1 MPAIHNG
8 IGTTF
13 RSSAFGGAAP
23 VNLDFVST
31 WDTTLAGSASDT
43 VVLPLLSGGTYS
55 GKIDW
60 GDGNSDDLS
69 YANRTH
75 VYASSGTYT
84 ITIIGSDIQ
93 GFGFTNSGD
102 KAKITE
108 VSNWGTLAI
117 TTSGSFYGC
126 TNLNIS
132 ATDAP
137 TLSVSNCLNSMFRSC
152 TSLTTPDFSAWDTST
167 QTDAR
172 NTFYL
177 CTNFN
182 GNVSTWDVGAVTNIS
197 SMFNNA
203 PSFNQPLNSW
213 NVSSVTNMDAMFKRC
228 SNFNQP
234 LNNWDVSNVT
244 VMGGGNPSY
253 SGLFNQATSFDQDL
267 SSWDTGNVTNMAS
280 MFYNASSFDNG
291 GSDGINNWDTS
302 NVQSMSS
309 MFRGALVFNR
319 NIGSWDLTSCTSIA
333 GMFNNAWLFNSDIGG
348 WNTTGITSL
357 SSTFGSALAFNQ
369 DISGW
374 DVSNVTTLGNAFAG
388 SGAFRGAIAFNQPI
402 GNWTTTSLLTMGD
415 TFTGATSFDQ
425 SLANWDIDQVTLASN
440 MLRDVTLSTANYDAT
455 LIAWE
460 AQLEAAYPGGVGY
473 PATINIHFGGS
484 RYSSALMNV
493 GEARYNLINVF
504 GWTITDGGAV

>member
-1 MPAIHNG
+1 MLGARLG
-8 IGTTF
+8 IIAL
-13 RSSAFGGAAP
+13 SGGG
-23 VNLDFVST
+23 VNPDFVST
-31 WDTTLAGSASDT
+31 WDTTKAGSASDT

-55 GKIDW
+55 GTIDW
-60 GDGNSDDLS
+60 GDGSTSALS

-84 ITIIGSDIQ
+84 ITISGSDIQ
-93 GFGFTNSGD
+93 GFGFANSGD
-102 KAKITE
+102 KAKITD

-117 TTSGSFYGC
+117 TTAASFYGC

-137 TLSVSNCLNSMFRSC
+137 TLSVSSCLNQMFRSC

-172 NTFYL
+172 FTFL
-177 CTNFN
+177 FCTNFN
-182 GNVSTWDVGAVTNIS
+182 GNISTWDVSNITLFGDASNSLFTGCS
-197 SMFNNA
+197 SFNNDISGWDVSSA
-203 PSFNQPLNSW
+203 SSLASFFKNCSSFNQNIGSW
-213 NVSSVTNMDAMFKRC
+213 NISNCTNI
-228 SNFNQP
+228 
-234 LNNWDVSNVT
+234 
-244 VMGGGNPSY
+244 GG
-253 SGLFNQATSFDQDL
+253 
-267 SSWDTGNVTNMAS
+267 
-280 MFYNASSFDNG
+280 MFYGASSFDNG
-291 GSDGINNWDTS
+291 GSDDINNWDTS
-302 NVQSMSS
+302 NVQSMAS
-309 MFRGALVFNR
+309 MFRDALVFNR
-319 NIGSWDLTSCTSIA
+319 NIGSWDLTSCTTIQS
-333 GMFNNAWLFNSDIGG
+333 MFNNARLFNRDIGG
-348 WNTTGITSL
+348 WNTTGITNL
-357 SSTFGSALAFNQ
+357 SSTFGGARDFNQ

-374 DVSNVTTLGNAFAG
+374 DVSNVTTMGNAFAG

-402 GNWTTTSLLTMGD
+402 GNWTTTSLLIMGD
-415 TFTGATSFDQ
+415 AIYGATSFDQ

-440 MLRDVTLSTANYDAT
+440 MLRDVTISTGNYDAT

-484 RYSSALMNV
+484 KYSSALMNV